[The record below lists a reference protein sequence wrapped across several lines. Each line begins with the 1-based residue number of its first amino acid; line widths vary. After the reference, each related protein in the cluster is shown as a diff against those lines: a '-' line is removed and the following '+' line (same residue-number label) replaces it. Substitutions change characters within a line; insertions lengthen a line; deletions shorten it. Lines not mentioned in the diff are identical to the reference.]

1 MLNYSEVALSII
13 TILWT
18 FAATACFTIGAIY
31 LFVWLR
37 LRKSNE
43 NLLFSLAAFGAS
55 AVGFFELLALHANDI
70 RAYAFALKYQT
81 LGVFTMLVSLVW
93 FIQIYF
99 GTGRKWLVWSITLL
113 WIFSVTVNLL
123 APHSIVYSEIIE
135 LKKLSL
141 PWGEFYTTAIGT
153 DHPLRFISDIPSL
166 LLVIFIVDASIQL
179 WKKGNKQRA
188 LWIGSS
194 SLFFILLA
202 GIHTPVVD
210 AGIIHSPYIISFSF
224 LAIIFAMALEISY
237 SVYEAAN
244 LSKEVIANEQR
255 WKSLLENVQ
264 FLVCGVNKDGMI
276 YYANPYYLKMTAY
289 SNEEII
295 NKHFNFIVS
304 SKSKV
309 TIENLGRV
317 FQNENRLPN
326 EQVSIITKDGEERH
340 IYWSNVVIRDRDG
353 NYDGVIAIG
362 NDLTEKIKAEEDLKK
377 AVEELEE
384 MKNRLED
391 EVVYLQQEMVSDRF
405 KEIIGESPAINY
417 VLNRVEEVAES
428 DTTVLLEGETGVGK
442 ERIARAIHQKS
453 LRSNQPFIVVNCA
466 ALPANILESELF
478 GHEKGA
484 FTGAD
489 RLKRGRFEL
498 ADKGTL
504 FLDEITD
511 LPLDLQP
518 KLLRVLEDGVFE
530 RLGSEK
536 STKVNVRLISAT
548 NKILKDEIYS
558 GNFREDL
565 FYRINVFPISI
576 PPLRDRK
583 TDIQLLVNAFVKNF
597 SIKHSK
603 EIDQI
608 SQSTILKLQN
618 YDWPGN
624 VRELMN
630 VIERAVITT
639 KGNILQL
646 VDKFESQVKLQEKRN
661 GKLGTLEDVERDHIL
676 RVLEACNWKISGAD
690 GAASILNLHPNTLR
704 SRMEK
709 LNIKKSFI

>member
-1 MLNYSEVALSII
+1 
-13 TILWT
+13 
-18 FAATACFTIGAIY
+18 
-31 LFVWLR
+31 
-37 LRKSNE
+37 
-43 NLLFSLAAFGAS
+43 
-55 AVGFFELLALHANDI
+55 
-70 RAYAFALKYQT
+70 
-81 LGVFTMLVSLVW
+81 MLVSLVW
-93 FIQIYF
+93 FMHFYF
-99 GTGRKWLVWSITLL
+99 GTGRKWLVWLFTSI
-113 WIFSVTVNLL
+113 WVFSVIVNFI
-123 APHSIVYSEIIE
+123 APNSLVYSEIIE
-135 LKKLSL
+135 LNKLSL
-141 PWGEFYTTAIGT
+141 PWGEQFTVATGI
-153 DHPLRFISDIPSL
+153 DNPLRFISDIPSL
-166 LLVIFIVDASIQL
+166 LLVIFIIDASVQL
-179 WKKGNKQRA
+179 IKKGNKRRA
-188 LWIGSS
+188 FWIGGS

-202 GIHTPVVD
+202 GIHTPLVD
-210 AGIIHSPYIISFSF
+210 AGIIKSPYIIAFSF

-244 LSKEVIANEQR
+244 LSKEVVANEKR

-264 FLVCGVNKDGMI
+264 FLVCGVNKDGLI
-276 YYANPYYLKMTAY
+276 YYANPYYLKTGGY
-289 SNEEII
+289 TSEEII
-295 NKHFNFIVS
+295 NKHFNFLVS
-304 SKSKV
+304 SKSEE
-309 TIENLGRV
+309 TIDRLGQAFQKEN
-317 FQNENRLPN
+317 ELPN
-326 EQVSIITKDGEERH
+326 AQVSILTKQGEERH
-340 IYWSNVVIRDRDG
+340 IYWSNVVIRDKDG
-353 NYDGVIAIG
+353 NYEGVIAVG
-362 NDLTEKIKAEEDLKK
+362 NDLTEKIKAENNLKN

-466 ALPANILESELF
+466 ALPTNILESELF
-478 GHEKGA
+478 GYEKGA

-511 LPLDLQP
+511 LPLNLQP
-518 KLLRVLEDGVFE
+518 KFLRVLEDGVFE

-536 STKVNVRLISAT
+536 SIKVNVRLVSAT
-548 NKILKDEIYS
+548 NKILKDEVYS

-576 PPLRDRK
+576 PPLRERK
-583 TDIQLLVNAFVKNF
+583 TDIPLLVNAFVKTL
-597 SIKHSK
+597 SEKHSK
-603 EIDQI
+603 QIDQI
-608 SQSTILKLQN
+608 SQSTIVKLQN

-630 VIERAVITT
+630 VIERAIITT
-639 KGNILQL
+639 KGNKLRL
-646 VDKFESQVKLQEKRN
+646 VDEFDSAVRLQEQRD
-661 GKLGTLEDVERDHIL
+661 GKISTLEDVEKNYIL
-676 RVLEACNWKISGAD
+676 KVLEVCNWKISGED
-690 GAASILNLHPNTLR
+690 GAASILGLHPNTLR

-709 LNIKKSFI
+709 LNIKKSFT

>member
-1 MLNYSEVALSII
+1 MSIL

-18 FAATACFTIGAIY
+18 FAATACLTIGLIY
-31 LFVWLR
+31 LFIWLR
-37 LRKSNE
+37 LRKSRE
-43 NLLFSLAAFGAS
+43 NLLFGLAAIGA
-55 AVGFFELLALHANDI
+55 AATGFFELLALSSNDI
-70 RAYAFALKYQT
+70 PIYVVALKYQT
-81 LGVFTMLVSLVW
+81 FGVFIMLVSLVW
-93 FIQIYF
+93 FMLFYF
-99 GTGRKWLVWSITLL
+99 GTGRKWLVWLFTLI
-113 WIFSVTVNLL
+113 WVFSVIVNFI
-123 APHSIVYSEIIE
+123 APNSLVYSEIVE
-135 LKKLSL
+135 LHKLSL
-141 PWGEFYTTAIGT
+141 PWGEYFTTATGI
-153 DHPLRFISDIPSL
+153 DNPLRFISDIPSL
-166 LLVIFIVDASIQL
+166 LLVIFIVDASVQL
-179 WKKGNKQRA
+179 IKKGNKRRA
-188 LWIGSS
+188 FWIGGS

-202 GIHTPVVD
+202 GIHTPLVD
-210 AGIIHSPYIISFSF
+210 AGIIHSPYIIAFSF

-244 LSKEVIANEQR
+244 LSKEVIANDKR

-264 FLVCGVNKDGMI
+264 FLVCGVNKAGMI
-276 YYANPYYLKMTAY
+276 YYANPYYLKITGY
-289 SNEEII
+289 STEEVL
-295 NKHFNFIVS
+295 NKHFNSLVS
-304 SKSKV
+304 SSAESAIK
-309 TIENLGRV
+309 NLGDI
-317 FQNENRLPN
+317 FQKENKLPN
-326 EQVSIITKDGEERH
+326 AQVSIITKEGEERH
-340 IYWSNVVIRDRDG
+340 IFWSNVVIRDRDG
-353 NYDGVIAIG
+353 NYDGVIAVG
-362 NDLTEKIKAEEDLKK
+362 NDLTEKIKAEGDLKK
-377 AVEELEE
+377 AVEELED

-518 KLLRVLEDGVFE
+518 KLLRVLENGVFE

-548 NKILKDEIYS
+548 NKVLKDEVYS

-576 PPLRDRK
+576 PPLRERR
-583 TDIQLLVNAFVKNF
+583 TDIPLLVNAFVKNF
-597 SIKHSK
+597 SKKHSK
-603 EIDQI
+603 QIDQI
-608 SQSTILKLQN
+608 SQSTISKLQN
-618 YDWPGN
+618 YEWPGN

-646 VDKFESQVKLQEKRN
+646 VDEFESPVKLHEEKN
-661 GKLGTLEDVERDHIL
+661 GKLGTMEDVERDHIL
-676 RVLEACNWKISGAD
+676 KVLEACNWKISGED

-709 LNIKKSFI
+709 LNIKKSFN